1 MVITAIAPFN
11 FFLLCRW
18 FIWCLQQQP
27 TWKPGRQKMWI
38 RASEGG
44 NKGSLCK
51 TFFLWLFRIHQKN
64 RVITKINHS
73 ELRWT
78 RNSTEDPFPTD
89 LQLGMLWNGLLGTET
104 TEQKLSWT
112 WKCSQIRKE
121 KKFPT
126 KGVWR
131 CWFVRFEVIRNS
143 HLGPEG
149 SLWLQAGLAL
159 RLKTKLKVKDLEQE
173 VQRALQR
180 KTKGNVCGTLSE
192 KLPELFL
199 SPSAKSRAEP
209 RVRAPQNNE
218 PRVRA
223 PQNNAPSS
231 VRAWKNVLLFCR
243 RKTSPWNAQGVFSS
257 ISWYK

>member
-78 RNSTEDPFPTD
+78 RNSTEDPFLTD

-149 SLWLQAGLAL
+149 SLLLQAGLAL
-159 RLKTKLKVKDLEQE
+159 RLKTKLKVK
-173 VQRALQR
+173 RF
-180 KTKGNVCGTLSE
+180 GTRSAESTSE
-192 KLPELFL
+192 KDQGKCLWNTQRETPWAF
-199 SPSAKSRAEP
+199 
-209 RVRAPQNNE
+209 PQ
-218 PRVRA
+218 P
-223 PQNNAPSS
+223 
-231 VRAWKNVLLFCR
+231 LC
-243 RKTSPWNAQGVFSS
+243 
-257 ISWYK
+257 